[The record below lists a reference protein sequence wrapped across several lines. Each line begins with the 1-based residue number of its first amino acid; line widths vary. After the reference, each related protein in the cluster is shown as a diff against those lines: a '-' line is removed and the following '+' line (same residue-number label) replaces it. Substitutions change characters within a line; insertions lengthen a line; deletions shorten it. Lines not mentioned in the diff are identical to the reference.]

1 VRQFFT
7 FLVALLLGGAAV
19 GGVRTLSVPRPAGPV
34 VPAQS
39 AALFVGVREF
49 PYDHGLAEVQY
60 AVDDAVDLAHVLAI
74 DLRTRLVDPR
84 RVVLALSGKPQK
96 AESRRRLE
104 TLVAG
109 GATVR
114 SAAQPDVLTLLQE
127 QARAVGPNGVLIVAF
142 ATHGISIDGTQYLL
156 TASSLLQHRETG
168 IAETKVRE
176 IVSRMGVPRSIILLD
191 ACRERLTTDV
201 RSVGPRSIAAAMRA
215 IGDING
221 QVVFSAAAA
230 GDYAYDDVARGNG
243 VFTAAVIDG
252 LQCRAPTDADGF
264 VTVDTLSSYVEEQVL
279 TWVRRNRDPDAS
291 RATQLHC
298 EGRSRKMPL
307 LRCPRQIS
315 DTARAFPPRAP

>member
-1 VRQFFT
+1 MRQFFS

-60 AVDDAVDLAHVLAI
+60 AVDDAVDLAYVLAI
-74 DLRTRLVDPR
+74 DSKTRLVDPG
-84 RVVLALSGKPQK
+84 RVVLALSGEPQK
-96 AESRRRLE
+96 RESRRRLQV
-104 TLVAG
+104 LVAG
-109 GATVR
+109 GAGVR
-114 SAAQPDVLTLLQE
+114 SAAQPDLLTLLQD
-127 QARAVGPNGVLIVAF
+127 QARAVGPNGVLVVSF
-142 ATHGISIDGTQYLL
+142 ATHGVSIDGTQYLL
-156 TASSLLQHRETG
+156 TASSLLHHRETG

-176 IVSRMGVPRSIILLD
+176 IVSRAGVPRSLILLD

-201 RSVGPRSIAAAMRA
+201 RSVDPRSAAAVMRA
-215 IGDING
+215 MGDING

-230 GDYAYDDVARGNG
+230 GDYAYDDEDRGNG

-252 LQCRAPTDADGF
+252 LQCRAGTDADGF
-264 VTVDTLSSYVEEQVL
+264 VTVDTLSNYVEEQVL
-279 TWVRRNRDPDAS
+279 SWVRNNRHPDAS

-298 EGRSRKMPL
+298 EGRSRRMPL
-307 LRCPRQIS
+307 SSCPRKIS
-315 DTARAFPPRAP
+315 DTAPVFPPRAP

>member
-1 VRQFFT
+1 MRQFFSIV
-7 FLVALLLGGAAV
+7 VALLLGGAAV
-19 GGVRTLSVPRPAGPV
+19 GGVRTLSVPPTAGPV
-34 VPAQS
+34 VAAQS

-49 PYDHGLAEVQY
+49 PYDTGLAEVQY

-74 DLRTRLVDPR
+74 DPKTRLVDPR
-84 RVVLALSGKPQK
+84 RVVLALSGEPQK
-96 AESRRRLE
+96 AESRQRLE
-104 TLVAG
+104 TLVAH
-109 GATVR
+109 GATIR
-114 SAAQPDVLTLLQE
+114 GAAQPDVLTLLQE
-127 QARAVGPNGVLIVAF
+127 QARAVGPHGVLVVAF
-142 ATHGISIDGTQYLL
+142 ATHGVSIDGTQYLL

-176 IVSRMGVPRSIILLD
+176 IVSRMGVPRSLILLD
-191 ACRERLTTDV
+191 ACRERLTSDV
-201 RSVGPRSIAAAMRA
+201 RSIDPRSAAAAMRL

-230 GDYAYDDVARGNG
+230 GDYAYDDTDRGNG

-252 LQCRAPTDADGF
+252 LQCRAATDSDGF

-307 LRCPRQIS
+307 LQCPKRIS
-315 DTARAFPPRAP
+315 DRAQAFPPRAP